1 MSASAF
7 IEYLVFGITISSLYA
22 LVAIGF
28 TLIFSIRGIAN
39 LAHGAL
45 LMVGGYS
52 VFLLVSSGVPVSIAL
67 LVTIPVGFVVAV
79 FLYWV
84 MIKPIETQ
92 PLTAMMVTLLLAF
105 LMEEFV
111 RIFISDSTRTVP
123 PIIGG
128 VTSIAG
134 APVTLNMLLAFV
146 ISGILVIAVWYFVT
160 RTYTGQAILAVSI
173 DEKGAASVGININHM
188 NILVWGIA
196 GGLAVVAGY
205 FWGSLNTL
213 SPGMG
218 LDPLLSAFVI
228 VVIGGLGSVSGSV
241 VAAYIIGLLETGA
254 AFLIDPGAQGL
265 FSFGVLI
272 LVLLFRPQGLFG
284 NRELEFG

>member
-1 MSASAF
+1 
-7 IEYLVFGITISSLYA
+7 
-22 LVAIGF
+22 
-28 TLIFSIRGIAN
+28 
-39 LAHGAL
+39 
-45 LMVGGYS
+45 MVGGYS

>member
-1 MSASAF
+1 MAASAL

-45 LMVGGYS
+45 LMAGGYS
-52 VFLLVSSGVPVSIAL
+52 VFLLVSSGVPVTLAL
-67 LVTIPVGFVVAV
+67 LITIPIGFLIAVV
-79 FLYWV
+79 LYRGMV
-84 MIKPIETQ
+84 KPIENQ
-92 PLTAMMVTLLLAF
+92 PLTAMMVTLLIAF
-105 LMEEFV
+105 LAEEFV
-111 RIFISDSTRTVP
+111 RNFISDSTRTVP
-123 PIIGG
+123 PIIEG
-128 VTSIAG
+128 VTAIAG
-134 APVTLNMLLAFV
+134 TPITYNRILAFV
-146 ISGILVIAVWYFVT
+146 VSVVLVVGVWYFVT

-173 DEKGAASVGININHM
+173 DEKGAASAGINIDRTNL
-188 NILVWGIA
+188 LVWGIA
-196 GGLAVVAGY
+196 GALAVVAGY

-213 SPGMG
+213 APGMG

-241 VAAYIIGLLETGA
+241 LAAYIIGLLETSA

-284 NRELEFG
+284 NRSLEFD